1 MNWTM
6 ITAVLLVAIGE
17 TLKIYWC
24 KKLLKTDKI
33 WGWYGWQVIMYSSNS
48 DYIDSWIFR
57 VQEGQEEMEVR
68 PIDEILAEIKRVEH
82 ELKQCTQAT
91 RKNALASRLWTLKW
105 VLKLGE

>member
-1 MNWTM
+1 
-6 ITAVLLVAIGE
+6 
-17 TLKIYWC
+17 
-24 KKLLKTDKI
+24 
-33 WGWYGWQVIMYSSNS
+33 
-48 DYIDSWIFR
+48 
-57 VQEGQEEMEVR
+57 MEVR